1 MTFLSVSYSVLVLF
15 KKEDTISGS
24 VFNILLIAL
33 LVNCTA
39 VPVLAW
45 IDTPKF
51 VQYLHKWEQFQVG
64 NNSVSDISA
73 STENN
78 QFFDL
83 IYFSSM
89 TTENRKKA

>member
-1 MTFLSVSYSVLVLF
+1 MTCLSVSYSILNLF
-15 KKEDTISGS
+15 KKYDNLIDS
-24 VFNILLIAL
+24 VFNSLLIAL

-64 NNSVSDISA
+64 NNLEFLEFSV
-73 STENN
+73 
-78 QFFDL
+78 
-83 IYFSSM
+83 
-89 TTENRKKA
+89 K